1 MWEDPAWSQPVPEG
15 ETPEYITL
23 IEQPNDRRLWAVF
36 AALRRDVAVDE
47 ICRLS
52 RMDRWFVEHFA
63 LIVAMERRLLNEDLT
78 PALLRE
84 AKRAGFPDDSIAE
97 LADTLTDRVRTMR
110 RTLGIRPVYKMVDTC
125 AGEFEAVTPYFYST
139 YDQENEAAPLEGAKA
154 MVIGSGPIRIGQGIE
169 FDYCSVHSAWALQ
182 AAGVKSIMVNSNPET
197 VSTDFDT
204 STRLYFEPL
213 DEESI
218 FDILDNEKAPVPLDA
233 EADVGD
239 EVPGDEDIL
248 LPTDSAS
255 LILQFGGQTAINLAE
270 VLAGA
275 GAHIL
280 GSSADTIDI
289 AEDRRRFED
298 FVAAQGIPQPPGATV
313 NNIRDAFVVAA
324 RIGYPVL
331 VRPSYVLGG
340 RAMEIVHSDADL
352 QRYVQNVVQVSD
364 RHPILVDKYLEG
376 KEVEVDGICDGEQVL
391 IPGVMEHIER
401 AGVHSGDSFAIYP
414 GVNLYPHEVNT
425 IVEYATRVGLGLKVR
440 GLFNIQFV
448 IFNGQVF
455 IIEVNPRASRTVP
468 FLSKVTGVPMV
479 RVATEIMLGR
489 SLAQQGYTGGLW
501 PRQPLVAVKAPVFS
515 MAKLS
520 GVDTYLGP
528 EMKSTGEVMGIDRTY
543 PAALRKALMAAGMS
557 MPAKGALLCSI
568 ADRDKTE
575 ALPIIRRFADAGYDL
590 YATEGTAAMIE
601 GSNLPVHTIAK
612 KIGQGHPTIIDL
624 IREGTVH
631 GVVNTVTGERAPL
644 LDGFKIRRA
653 AAESR
658 VPCFTSLDTFRA
670 AADALSA
677 TAPEALTVQ
686 PVYTYRQKA

>member
-1 MWEDPAWSQPVPEG
+1 M
-15 ETPEYITL
+15 PEYL
-23 IEQPNDRRLWAVF
+23 KLVEKPNDRRLWAVF
-36 AALRRDVAVDE
+36 AALRRDVSVDE

-52 RMDRWFVEHFA
+52 RMDHWFVEHFHS
-63 LIVAMERRLLNEDLT
+63 IVRMERQLLNEDLT
-78 PALLRE
+78 PHLLRD
-84 AKRAGFPDDSIAE
+84 AKRMGFSDDNIAE
-97 LADTLTDRVRTMR
+97 LADTLTDRVRALR

-125 AGEFEAVTPYFYST
+125 AGEFDAVTPYFYST
-139 YDQENEAAPLEGAKA
+139 YDQENEAAPILEAKA

-182 AAGVKSIMVNSNPET
+182 AAGIKSIMVNSNPET

-204 STRLYFEPL
+204 SNRLYFEPL

-218 FDILDNEKAPVPLDA
+218 FDILDNERAPLPLDA
-233 EADVGD
+233 ETDTGD
-239 EVPGDEDIL
+239 ELPGDEDVL
-248 LPTDSAS
+248 LPTGSAS

-270 VLAGA
+270 SLALSGA
-275 GAHIL
+275 NIL

-298 FVAAQGIPQPPGATV
+298 FAAAQGIPQPPGATV
-313 NNIRDAFVVAA
+313 NSMRDAFVVAA

-352 QRYVQNVVQVSD
+352 RRYIENVVQVND

-425 IVEYATRVGLGLKVR
+425 IVEYTTRVGLGMRVR

-448 IFNGQVF
+448 IFHGQVF
-455 IIEVNPRASRTVP
+455 ILEVNPRASRTVP

-479 RVATEIMLGR
+479 AVATNIMLGR
-489 SLAQQGYTGGLW
+489 SLKEQGYTGGLW
-501 PRQPLVAVKAPVFS
+501 PRQPLIAVKAPVFS

-575 ALPIIRRFADAGYDL
+575 ALTIIRRFAENGYDL

-601 GSNLPVHTIAK
+601 ASGLGVHTIAK
-612 KIGQGHPTIIDL
+612 KIGQGHPTILDL
-624 IREGTVH
+624 IREGTVQ
-631 GVVNTVTGERAPL
+631 GVVNTMTGERAPL

-653 AAESR
+653 AAESG

-670 AADALSA
+670 AADAL
-677 TAPEALTVQ
+677 TAAAPDSYSVQ
-686 PVYTYRQKA
+686 PIYSYRQKL